1 MADREVHIISDRRIA
16 KQASQTEW
24 DTVAH
29 DMQKVFDQVNIGT
42 LHLMALNKLQK
53 KYWQPI
59 FRQGKTKSMSFLIS
73 PS

>member
-16 KQASQTEW
+16 KQGSQTEW

-42 LHLMALNKLQK
+42 LHLKALNKLQK
-53 KYWQPI
+53 TWQPI